1 MSEQETLIDFDE
13 FEQSLEETER
23 SLESLKER
31 YFQVKE
37 DLQKKEELQ
46 QRQIKLKRE
55 KNPKEYPLKT
65 ELNHIQQEIDNI
77 ELNLESH
84 LFQWSQLKE
93 PFWLIVRFG
102 GLGIVIGYIL
112 ASLSH
117 N

>member
-1 MSEQETLIDFDE
+1 MSEQEFLIDFDE
-13 FEQSLEETER
+13 FEQSLEETQR
-23 SLESLKER
+23 SLESLKDR

-37 DLQKKEELQ
+37 DLQKKQELQ
-46 QRQIKLKRE
+46 KLKLKLKQE

-84 LFQWSQLKE
+84 LFQWSQLQE
-93 PFWLIVRFG
+93 PFWLIIRFG

-112 ASLSH
+112 ARI